1 MGDNGEQREGMMPH
15 DRHAMSRPLPRRT
28 LLRAASGGCVGAIA
42 GLLASCDRTATPHTA
57 VSPPG
62 ATPVAPIAAGMRPIL
77 VTVSA
82 APGGPTTG
90 LAARPVDPLTLADA
104 PGAAPLSFAHHYSSA
119 LGPGGR
125 TMAVFSWPDGAT
137 NTGGALQFID
147 LPTWTATPTAATA
160 DDFVSGALFT
170 AGGRYLYWMA
180 ATRRDRAHDLP
191 LDFDLVRYD
200 RDRDATRVVASL
212 PPSFVPDSLPTSAR
226 LLHND
231 TELAIYGLP
240 TDGENLASDA
250 PHLLIVDLQR
260 GTIRADVRLEG
271 VKAGQFAEGPLN
283 TPTYQRYEPGLT
295 WDLARDRLYIGHAEA
310 GRITAVDLAGGSAQ
324 PAVDT
329 HPTSSAWERIAR
341 WLMPTVAAKGGPSN
355 GCAIVPGR
363 DGARLFLARYGRERR
378 QRPDGTWAE
387 EAVPSAV
394 QVVDAGDV
402 HLIRTLDLPARQMMP
417 TPDGRTLLAV
427 VTDGSGEATADATQG
442 TPTRL
447 LLIDT
452 QTLDER
458 GGAVVADGAS
468 LVGFSP
474 DGRTVYL
481 HGATRPPVPRAGLL
495 QVFSLDTQ
503 RIVAERTLASGG
515 GNLLAMRDW

>member
-1 MGDNGEQREGMMPH
+1 MPH
-15 DRHAMSRPLPRRT
+15 DRRAMSRPLPRRT
-28 LLRAASGGCVGAIA
+28 LLRAVSGGGMGAIA
-42 GLLASCDRTATPHTA
+42 GLLAACGRTATPRAA
-57 VSPPG
+57 VSPLG
-62 ATPVAPIAAGMRPIL
+62 TTPAAPIAAGMRPIL
-77 VTVSA
+77 VTVGA

-90 LAARPVDPLTLADA
+90 LTARPVDPLTLADD
-104 PGAAPLSFAHHYSSA
+104 PAAMPHSFAHHYSSA
-119 LGPGGR
+119 LGPGGC

-137 NTGGALQFID
+137 NTGGTLQFID
-147 LPTWTATPTAATA
+147 LPTWTATPTAVIA

-170 AGGRYLYWMA
+170 DDERYLYWMA
-180 ATRRDRAHDLP
+180 ATRRDLAHNLP
-191 LDFDLVRYD
+191 LDFDLVEYD
-200 RDRDATRVVASL
+200 RARDATRVVASL

-226 LLHND
+226 LLHGD
-231 TELAIYGLP
+231 SELAIYGLP
-240 TDGENLASDA
+240 TDRENLATDA

-260 GTIRADVRLEG
+260 ETIRADVRLDG
-271 VKAGQFAEGPLN
+271 VKAGQFAAGPAN
-283 TPTYQRYEPGLT
+283 TPTYQMYEPGLA

-310 GRITAVDLAGGSAQ
+310 GRITAVDLASGVAQ
-324 PAVDT
+324 PPADT
-329 HPTSSAWERIAR
+329 RATSSPWQRVAH
-341 WLMPTVAAKGGPSN
+341 WLMPTVAAKGGPSS
-355 GCAIVPGR
+355 GCAAVLGR
-363 DGARLFLARYGRERR
+363 DGTRLFLARYGRERR
-378 QRPDGTWAE
+378 QHPDGTWAE
-387 EAVPSAV
+387 EAAPPAV

-402 HLIRTLDLPARQMMP
+402 RLIRTLDLPARQMMP

-515 GNLLAMRDW
+515 GNLLAMRDG